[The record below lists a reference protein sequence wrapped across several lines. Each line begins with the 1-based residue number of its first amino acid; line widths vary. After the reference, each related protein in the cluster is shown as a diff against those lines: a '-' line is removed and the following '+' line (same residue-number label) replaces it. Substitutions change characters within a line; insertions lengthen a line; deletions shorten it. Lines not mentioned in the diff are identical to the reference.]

1 MFFSLLQTLVCVLLV
16 NSGLYALHLTSS
28 NTAGS
33 NSPSNN
39 NGPTHNAAQLTK
51 PSATN
56 PFQSTSNRLNEEL
69 ADLAQLERERLMVMG
84 LVKQT
89 AEESG
94 YHGRPIIT
102 GRIKMHPAED
112 MDSEYSAWL
121 QQQARN
127 VMFGNVVKQPLNDE
141 EDYDS
146 GGGGSFDPL
155 RSTNGKYDYGRIVQ
169 PVEREFENPHN
180 LDLDDFMEL
189 EPVQEEEDMFP
200 DMDGYAYIEELMAEE
215 NKERLQH
222 HYQTQPQHHQQMPQF
237 PGFRQQQ
244 QQPQSHHMPLN
255 HNYQNQEAAMEK
267 NQQVL
272 QDFFEK
278 EQKLQNLNHQQQ
290 QQQQQQQQFNNKY
303 RNNIRMQ
310 QKWLRKRN
318 QLQQQQ
324 QQLPRNIF
332 GQKNNKQQP
341 LQQQPAL
348 HHFKTLSSNKLS
360 LANSEATATTRI
372 NSHNNNNNNNNNKPI
387 DTAQL
392 LKNSEQKQ
400 NTHDTQLNKEDK
412 TKFSSSSSSAANKSE
427 KSLNAANLEQNPEQ
441 LQHPNHKRSGLNPAS
456 LASSAGVS
464 SPHSLASQL
473 MLRTARG
480 QRQYDVPQIECP
492 TAMDGMERFAC
503 PTPDL
508 QGRYRCIDDHVLCDG
523 FLDCPEGEDEDRRSC
538 MFYKTTKAHLDVL
551 ADALLRWARGR

>member
-33 NSPSNN
+33 NNPSSNN
-39 NGPTHNAAQLTK
+39 GATHNAAQLNK
-51 PSATN
+51 PSNSN
-56 PFQSTSNRLNEEL
+56 PFQTTSNRLNEEL

-146 GGGGSFDPL
+146 GGGGFEPL
-155 RSTNGKYDYGRIVQ
+155 RTSNGKYDYGRIVQ

-222 HYQTQPQHHQQMPQF
+222 HYQPQPQHQQMPQF

-244 QQPQSHHMPLN
+244 QQTHHMPLT
-255 HNYQNQEAAMEK
+255 HNYQNHEAAMDK

-278 EQKLQNLNHQQQ
+278 EQKLQNLNH
-290 QQQQQQQQFNNKY
+290 QQQQQQQFNNKY

-324 QQLPRNIF
+324 QQQQLPRNIF
-332 GQKNNKQQP
+332 GQKNNNK
-341 LQQQPAL
+341 QQQPPL

-372 NSHNNNNNNNNNKPI
+372 NSHNNKPN
-387 DTAQL
+387 DAAQL
-392 LKNSEQKQ
+392 LKNPEQKQ
-400 NTHDTQLNKEDK
+400 NTHDNTQLNKEDK
-412 TKFSSSSSSAANKSE
+412 TKILSSSSSISSSTASKSE
-427 KSLNAANLEQNPEQ
+427 KSLNAANIEQTPEL

-480 QRQYDVPQIECP
+480 QRQYDVPQIGKC
-492 TAMDGMERFAC
+492 C
-503 PTPDL
+503 YDL
-508 QGRYRCIDDHVLCDG
+508 MLFCTKNKILFEKYVSFCIKISFNYH
-523 FLDCPEGEDEDRRSC
+523 
-538 MFYKTTKAHLDVL
+538 
-551 ADALLRWARGR
+551 

>member
-255 HNYQNQEAAMEK
+255 HNYQNHEATMDK

-278 EQKLQNLNHQQQ
+278 EQKLQNLNHQQ

-372 NSHNNNNNNNNNKPI
+372 NSHNNNNNNKPI

-538 MFYKTTKAHLDVL
+538 MFYKTLNVMLNVPK
-551 ADALLRWARGR
+551 

>member
-16 NSGLYALHLTSS
+16 NTGLYALHLT
-28 NTAGS
+28 GS
-33 NSPSNN
+33 NSGGSNGPNSNN
-39 NGPTHNAAQLTK
+39 AATHATAQLNK
-51 PSATN
+51 PSSSN
-56 PFQSTSNRLNEEL
+56 PFQTSSNRLNEEL

-121 QQQARN
+121 GQQARN

-155 RSTNGKYDYGRIVQ
+155 RSPNKYDYGRIVQ
-169 PVEREFENPHN
+169 PLDREFESPHN

-189 EPVQEEEDMFP
+189 EQVQDDEDMFP

-222 HYQTQPQHHQQMPQF
+222 HYQPQQSPHMGQMPQF
-237 PGFRQQQ
+237 PGFRQQHNQVSQ
-244 QQPQSHHMPLN
+244 QQHMPMA
-255 HNYQNQEAAMEK
+255 HSYQNHEALDK

-272 QDFFEK
+272 QEFFEK
-278 EQKLQNLNHQQQ
+278 EQQKLNHQQQ
-290 QQQQQQQQFNNKY
+290 QQLQQQQFNEKY
-303 RNNIRMQ
+303 RNNIKMK

-324 QQLPRNIF
+324 QLPRNIF
-332 GQKNNKQQP
+332 GQKNVKQQ
-341 LQQQPAL
+341 QQLQPAQ
-348 HHFKTLSSNKLS
+348 HHFKSLSSNKLAM
-360 LANSEATATTRI
+360 ANSEATATTRI
-372 NSHNNNNNNNNNKPI
+372 NNNKPAE
-387 DTAQL
+387 TAQL
-392 LKNSEQKQ
+392 KSEQQ
-400 NTHDTQLNKEDK
+400 QDSHDKELNKSDK
-412 TKFSSSSSSAANKSE
+412 PKLSSSSSSSASSKTE
-427 KSLNAANLEQNPEQ
+427 KSGTPEKNPEL
-441 LQHPNHKRSGLNPAS
+441 LQHPNHKRSGLTPAS
-456 LASSAGVS
+456 MASSAGIS

-503 PTPDL
+503 PTPDV

-523 FLDCPEGEDEDRRSC
+523 FIDCPEGEDEDRRSC